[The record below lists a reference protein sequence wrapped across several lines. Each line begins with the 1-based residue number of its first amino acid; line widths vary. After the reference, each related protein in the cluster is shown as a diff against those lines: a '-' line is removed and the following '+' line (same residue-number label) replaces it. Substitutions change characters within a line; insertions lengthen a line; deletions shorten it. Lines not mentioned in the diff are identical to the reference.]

1 MNLLKRVSLVFF
13 VSLLALSVRAGD
25 PAIGKEA
32 PTFLLKSIEGKDTSL
47 AAFRGKPVVLEWVN
61 QGCPFVKKHYSAGNM
76 QSLQKEYTE
85 KGVVWLSICSSA
97 EGKQGHLTATE
108 WKTVYKEKGMASTA
122 VLLDED
128 GVVGKTYGAKTTP
141 HLFVIDPQGLL
152 IYKGAMDDTPS
163 TDPKDIPGAKNYVR
177 AALENFLEGK
187 PVETP
192 VTTPYGCGVK
202 YK

>member
-76 QSLQKEYTE
+76 QSLQKETQKPSPRSDTSPLRYRMTT
-85 KGVVWLSICSSA
+85 
-97 EGKQGHLTATE
+97 LT
-108 WKTVYKEKGMASTA
+108 
-122 VLLDED
+122 
-128 GVVGKTYGAKTTP
+128 
-141 HLFVIDPQGLL
+141 
-152 IYKGAMDDTPS
+152 
-163 TDPKDIPGAKNYVR
+163 R
-177 AALENFLEGK
+177 ANTK
-187 PVETP
+187 KRTS
-192 VTTPYGCGVK
+192 K
-202 YK
+202 I